1 MPRRNVIGVA
11 PTIHPV
17 HSRQVANRI
26 GAFLL
31 FFFFYHEIFYKRKRE
46 KKKEDEKEDDKKN
59 EEKEEDKK
67 EEERLMAVP
76 GQVPSY
82 TVQEHL

>member
-31 FFFFYHEIFYKRKRE
+31 FFFSFYASLEIDVEGWSTMRYIQQAVNAVRGSAC
-46 KKKEDEKEDDKKN
+46 N
-59 EEKEEDKK
+59 EGTQG
-67 EEERLMAVP
+67 R
-76 GQVPSY
+76 G
-82 TVQEHL
+82 